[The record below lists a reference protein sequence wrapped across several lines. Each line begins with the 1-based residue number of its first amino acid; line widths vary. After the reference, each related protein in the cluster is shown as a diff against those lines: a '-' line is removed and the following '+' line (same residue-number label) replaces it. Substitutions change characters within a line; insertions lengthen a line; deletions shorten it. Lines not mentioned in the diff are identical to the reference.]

1 MTHMVLLTDT
11 KVEEMTKKI
20 VRKQAKW
27 LHEVVSKLAD
37 EGIDQ
42 DKIDIAYH
50 PNNSITVSV
59 NGVEK
64 YSCSVELAKN

>member
-1 MTHMVLLTDT
+1 MRMVRLSDA
-11 KVEEMTKKI
+11 KVEEMTKRI

-27 LHEVVSKLAD
+27 LNDVVSNLIKDGVAK
-37 EGIDQ
+37 

-59 NGVEK
+59 NGVER
-64 YSCSVELAKN
+64 YSCSVELVK